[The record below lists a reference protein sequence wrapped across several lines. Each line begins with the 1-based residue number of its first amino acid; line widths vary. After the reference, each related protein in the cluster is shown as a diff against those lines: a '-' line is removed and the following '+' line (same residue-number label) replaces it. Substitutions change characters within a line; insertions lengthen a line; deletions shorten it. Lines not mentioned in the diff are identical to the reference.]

1 LLFFG
6 IREKKRKGLNGHLT
20 FMQGLRT
27 VFFISLFYAILQG
40 IWFAFYSHIIN
51 PDYSM
56 LSLHFKE
63 KQLAAEGKTP
73 QQISDEL
80 AMTKMIFGNALLQ
93 FVFFIFST
101 TIIDT
106 IVGAIMTLFLK
117 TKNEKQSVPKL
128 SPEKQ

>member
-1 LLFFG
+1 EIKYAVISAIALVIWVTGEHLLGFTTTKMEIGEYTEPIIAIVTFIFLFFG

-73 QQISDEL
+73 QQIS
-80 AMTKMIFGNALLQ
+80 
-93 FVFFIFST
+93 
-101 TIIDT
+101 
-106 IVGAIMTLFLK
+106 
-117 TKNEKQSVPKL
+117 
-128 SPEKQ
+128 